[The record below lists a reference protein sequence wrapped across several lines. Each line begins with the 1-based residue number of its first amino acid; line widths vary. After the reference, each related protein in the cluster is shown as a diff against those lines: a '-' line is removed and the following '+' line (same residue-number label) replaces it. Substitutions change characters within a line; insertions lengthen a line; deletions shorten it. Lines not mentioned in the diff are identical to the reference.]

1 MNMKMNKIIYFFN
14 LLFIINN
21 CLALEYQNIMEDTN
35 NHFKVKRDFA
45 SDECKYIN
53 KFIGNEES
61 VDCCN
66 YAGITCENDHIIK
79 M

>member
-1 MNMKMNKIIYFFN
+1 MKN
-14 LLFIINN
+14 
-21 CLALEYQNIMEDTN
+21 TN
-35 NHFKVKRDFA
+35 NHLKVKRDSA

-61 VDCCN
+61 ADCCN
-66 YAGITCENDHIIK
+66 YPGIICENGHITK

>member
-1 MNMKMNKIIYFFN
+1 MDIIIFFLN

-21 CLALEYQNIMEDTN
+21 CLAHEYQNIMENTN
-35 NHFKVKRDFA
+35 NHLKVKRDSA

-53 KFIGNEES
+53 KFIGNEKKA
-61 VDCCN
+61 DCCKN
-66 YAGITCENDHIIK
+66 AGIVCENGHITK

>member
-1 MNMKMNKIIYFFN
+1 MKMNKIIYFFN

-21 CLALEYQNIMEDTN
+21 CLAHVMKNTN
-35 NHFKVKRDFA
+35 NHLKVKRDSA

-61 VDCCN
+61 TDCCN
-66 YAGITCENDHIIK
+66 YPGIICENGHITK

>member
-1 MNMKMNKIIYFFN
+1 MKMDIIIFFFN

-21 CLALEYQNIMEDTN
+21 CLAHENQNIMENTD
-35 NHFKVKRDFA
+35 NHLKVKRDFI
-45 SDECKYIN
+45 SDECQYIN

-61 VDCCN
+61 ADCCN
-66 YAGITCENDHIIK
+66 FPGITCQDGHIII